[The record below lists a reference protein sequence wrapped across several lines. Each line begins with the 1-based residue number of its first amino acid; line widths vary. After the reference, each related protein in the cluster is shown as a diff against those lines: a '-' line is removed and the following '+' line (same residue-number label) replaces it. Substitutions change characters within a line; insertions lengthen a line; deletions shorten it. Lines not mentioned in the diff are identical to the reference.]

1 GLPVSVPR
9 TTSFTRSAL
18 ESRHIDRDQIQYGSM
33 LTRAFPSGRVVLS
46 CVAAL
51 LSVVI
56 GRGQAEAVSP
66 DSPGIR
72 MLEEIQAVITELA
85 EQAKP
90 SVVNLFPITGAS
102 RPREGPGERTP
113 NASGSGSGLIVDSD
127 GHIVTN
133 NHVIGDANE
142 IEVRFS
148 DKTRLIAHVVGK
160 DPDTDLAVLKV
171 TTDRP
176 LPSARFGDSAGVKVG
191 QWVLAVGNPFGLD
204 RTVTLGVV
212 SGIGRENINL
222 SRYENF
228 IQTDAS
234 INPGNSGGPLFNL
247 RGEVIGINTA
257 IINFAQGIGFA
268 IPSNMAKQIIE
279 QILAKGKVVRGWLG
293 VGIQPL
299 TPELGKKFGVAEGE
313 GVLVNEVFEKDP
325 AALAGIKPGDVIV
338 RIDGAV
344 VDSPNKLSRL
354 IATLTPGAT
363 SKIEV
368 VRDLKHVTVDV
379 PLTERRELA
388 ISTSISQQEEKVDVK
403 LGLDVQEVTAAL
415 AERFKLR
422 DSKGVL
428 IAKVEP
434 NSRAQAEGLREGDLI
449 KEVNRMEVSS
459 VGEFTSALV
468 RSSRVDTLLLRVLRE
483 TRAFYVVLKLS
494 D

>member
-1 GLPVSVPR
+1 
-9 TTSFTRSAL
+9 
-18 ESRHIDRDQIQYGSM
+18 M
-33 LTRAFPSGRVVLS
+33 
-46 CVAAL
+46 
-51 LSVVI
+51 
-56 GRGQAEAVSP
+56 AEALSP

-90 SVVNLFPITGAS
+90 SVVNLFPITSTS
-102 RPREGPGERTP
+102 RLHEGSGERTP

-133 NHVIGDANE
+133 HHVIGDANE

-148 DKTRLIAHVVGK
+148 DKTKLIAHVVGK

-268 IPSNMAKQIIE
+268 IPSNMAKQVIE
-279 QILAKGKVVRGWLG
+279 QLLAKGKVVRGWLG

-299 TPELGKKFGVAEGE
+299 TAELAKKFGVTEGE

-354 IATLTPGAT
+354 IATLIPGTT

-368 VRDLKHVTVDV
+368 VRDLKRLTMDV
-379 PLTERRELA
+379 PLTERRDAAVIASLP
-388 ISTSISQQEEKVDVK
+388 QQEEKLEVK
-403 LGLDVQEVTAAL
+403 LGLDLQDLTSAL
-415 AERFKLR
+415 AEKFKLR
-422 DSKGVL
+422 ESKGVL

-449 KEVNRMEVSS
+449 KEVNRLEVSS
-459 VGEFTSALV
+459 VAEFMSAIA
-468 RSSRVDTLLLRVLRE
+468 RSRRGDTLLLRVLRE
-483 TRAFYVVLKLS
+483 SRAFYVVLKAF

>member
-1 GLPVSVPR
+1 MATMAFLSSRVLVLPLVILFSLLGL
-9 TTSFTRSAL
+9 
-18 ESRHIDRDQIQYGSM
+18 SR
-33 LTRAFPSGRVVLS
+33 
-46 CVAAL
+46 
-51 LSVVI
+51 
-56 GRGQAEAVSP
+56 AEALSA

-90 SVVNLFPITGAS
+90 SVVNLFPITSVS
-102 RPREGPGERTP
+102 RSREGSGERTP

-133 NHVIGDANE
+133 NHVIGDASE

-148 DKTRLIAHVVGK
+148 DKTKLIAHVIGK
-160 DPDTDLAVLKV
+160 DPDTDLALLKV
-171 TTDRP
+171 TADRP
-176 LPSARFGDSAGVKVG
+176 LPSARFGDSSGVKVG

-268 IPSNMAKQIIE
+268 IPSNMARQVIE
-279 QILAKGKVVRGWLG
+279 QLLAKGKVVRGWLG

-299 TPELGKKFGVAEGE
+299 TAELAKKFGVPEGE

-325 AALAGIKPGDVIV
+325 AAAAGIQPGDVIV

-354 IATLTPGAT
+354 IGSLTPGAAA
-363 SKIEV
+363 KIEV
-368 VRDLKHVTVDV
+368 VRDLKYLTVEV
-379 PLTERRELA
+379 PLTERRETA
-388 ISTSISQQEEKVDVK
+388 VAAAVPQEDKLEVK
-403 LGLDVQEVTAAL
+403 LGLDVQELTAGL
-415 AERFKLR
+415 TEKFKLR
-422 DSKGVL
+422 ESKGVL

-434 NSRAQAEGLREGDLI
+434 NSLAQAEGLREGDLI
-449 KEVNRMEVSS
+449 KEVNRTEVSS
-459 VGEFTSALV
+459 VAEYKAAIS
-468 RSSRVDTLLLRVLRE
+468 RSRHGDTVLLRVLRE
-483 TRAFYVVLKLS
+483 NRAFFVVLKS
-494 D
+494 SN

>member
-1 GLPVSVPR
+1 MLAP
-9 TTSFTRSAL
+9 RSAL
-18 ESRHIDRDQIQYGSM
+18 VR
-33 LTRAFPSGRVVLS
+33 VLS
-46 CVAAL
+46 SAL
-51 LSVVI
+51 TTFSFFVVSFADSSLS
-56 GRGQAEAVSP
+56 GAVSA

-72 MLEEIQAVITELA
+72 MLEEIQTVITELA

-90 SVVNLFPITGAS
+90 SVVNLFPITSAG
-102 RPREGPGERTP
+102 RLREGGGDRAP
-113 NASGSGSGLIVDSD
+113 NASGSGSGLIVDEE

-133 NHVIGDANE
+133 NHVIGDATE

-148 DKTRLIAHVVGK
+148 DKTKLIAHVIGK

-171 TTDRP
+171 TTDHP

-268 IPSNMAKQIIE
+268 IPSNMAKQVIE
-279 QILAKGKVVRGWLG
+279 QLLAKGKVVRGWLG

-299 TPELGKKFGVAEGE
+299 TTELAKKFGVAEGE
-313 GVLVNEVFEKDP
+313 GVLVNEVFETDP

-344 VDSPNKLSRL
+344 VDSPSKLSRL
-354 IATLTPGAT
+354 IATSPPGVA

-368 VRDLKHVTVDV
+368 VRDLKHLTIDV
-379 PLTERRELA
+379 PLTERREA
-388 ISTSISQQEEKVDVK
+388 AVSASFPRPEEKFDVK
-403 LGLDVQEVTAAL
+403 LGLDVQDVTPTL

-422 DSKGVL
+422 ESKGVL

-434 NSRAQAEGLREGDLI
+434 NSLAHTEGLREGDLI
-449 KEVNRMEVSS
+449 KEVNRKEVSS
-459 VGEFTSALV
+459 VGEFTAAIT
-468 RSSRVDTLLLRVLRE
+468 RSRRGDTLLLRVLRE
-483 TRAFYVVLKLS
+483 NRAFYVVLKAS

>member
-1 GLPVSVPR
+1 
-9 TTSFTRSAL
+9 
-18 ESRHIDRDQIQYGSM
+18 M
-33 LTRAFPSGRVVLS
+33 LLVAFPSSRVPL
-46 CVAAL
+46 CVVAVL
-51 LSVVI
+51 LSAAI
-56 GRGQAEAVSP
+56 GSDRAEALST

-72 MLEEIQAVITELA
+72 MLEEIQTVITELA

-90 SVVNLFPITGAS
+90 SVVNLFPVPSAGKL
-102 RPREGPGERTP
+102 REGPGERTP
-113 NASGSGSGLIVDSD
+113 NASGSGSGLIVDRE

-133 NHVIGDANE
+133 NHVIGDATE

-148 DKTRLIAHVVGK
+148 DKTKLIAHVIGK
-160 DPDTDLAVLKV
+160 DPDTDLAVIKV

-176 LPSARFGDSAGVKVG
+176 LPNARFGDSAGVKVG

-268 IPSNMAKQIIE
+268 IPSNMAKQVIE
-279 QILAKGKVVRGWLG
+279 QLLAKGKVVRGWLG

-299 TPELGKKFGVAEGE
+299 TAELAKKFGVAEGE

-363 SKIEV
+363 SKIEI
-368 VRDLKHVTVDV
+368 VRDLKHVMVDV
-379 PLTERRELA
+379 PLTERRDTTVTA
-388 ISTSISQQEEKVDVK
+388 SIPQQEKVGGR
-403 LGLDVQEVTAAL
+403 LGLDLQDLTAAL

-422 DSKGVL
+422 ESKGVL

-434 NSRAQAEGLREGDLI
+434 NSLAQAEGLREGDLI
-449 KEVNRMEVSS
+449 KEVNRMDVSS
-459 VGEFTSALV
+459 VGEFTSAIA
-468 RSSRVDTLLLRVLRE
+468 RSRRGDTLLLRVLRE
-483 TRAFYVVLKLS
+483 NRAFYVVLKSS

>member
-1 GLPVSVPR
+1 
-9 TTSFTRSAL
+9 
-18 ESRHIDRDQIQYGSM
+18 
-33 LTRAFPSGRVVLS
+33 
-46 CVAAL
+46 
-51 LSVVI
+51 
-56 GRGQAEAVSP
+56 
-66 DSPGIR
+66 
-72 MLEEIQAVITELA
+72 MLEEIQIVITELA
-85 EQAKP
+85 EEAKP
-90 SVVNLFPITGAS
+90 SVVNLFPITSAG
-102 RPREGPGERTP
+102 RLREGPGERTP
-113 NASGSGSGLIVDSD
+113 NASGSGSGLIVDGE

-133 NHVIGDANE
+133 NHVIGDASE

-148 DKTRLIAHVVGK
+148 DKTKLIAHVIGK
-160 DPDTDLAVLKV
+160 DPDTDLALLKV

-268 IPSNMAKQIIE
+268 IPSNMAKQVIE
-279 QILAKGKVVRGWLG
+279 QLLAKGKVVRGWLG

-299 TPELGKKFGVAEGE
+299 TADLAKKFGVTEGE
-313 GVLVNEVFEKDP
+313 GVLVNEVFDNDP
-325 AALAGIKPGDVIV
+325 AALAGIKPGDVII

-354 IATLTPGAT
+354 IATRTPGAT
-363 SKIEV
+363 SRVEI
-368 VRDLKHVTVDV
+368 VRDLKRLTMDV
-379 PLTERRELA
+379 PLTERRDTTVTASLP
-388 ISTSISQQEEKVDVK
+388 QQEEKLGVK
-403 LGLDVQEVTAAL
+403 LGLDLQDVTTAL

-422 DSKGVL
+422 ESKGVL

-434 NSRAQAEGLREGDLI
+434 NSLAQAEGLREGDLI
-449 KEVNRMEVSS
+449 KEVNRIEVSS
-459 VGEFTSALV
+459 IGEFTSAIA
-468 RSSRVDTLLLRVLRE
+468 RSRRGDTLLLRVLRE
-483 TRAFYVVLKLS
+483 NRAFYVVLKSS

>member
-1 GLPVSVPR
+1 MVAV
-9 TTSFTRSAL
+9 
-18 ESRHIDRDQIQYGSM
+18 
-33 LTRAFPSGRVVLS
+33 AFPASRV
-46 CVAAL
+46 L
-51 LSVVI
+51 LCFVVI
-56 GRGQAEAVSP
+56 LHSYVILGGGRAEALSA

-72 MLEEIQAVITELA
+72 MLEEIQTVITELA
-85 EQAKP
+85 EQVKP
-90 SVVNLFPITGAS
+90 SVVNLFPVTSAG
-102 RPREGPGERTP
+102 RLREGPGERTP

-133 NHVIGDANE
+133 NHVIGDATE

-148 DKTRLIAHVVGK
+148 DKTKLIAHVIGK
-160 DPDTDLAVLKV
+160 DQDTDLAVLKV

-268 IPSNMAKQIIE
+268 IPSNMAKQVIE
-279 QILAKGKVVRGWLG
+279 QLLAKGKVVRGWLG

-299 TPELGKKFGVAEGE
+299 TAELAKTFGVAEGE

-354 IATLTPGAT
+354 IATHTPGAT

-368 VRDLKHVTVDV
+368 VRDLKHITLDV
-379 PLTERRELA
+379 PLTERRETA
-388 ISTSISQQEEKVDVK
+388 VIASIPQQEEKGGVR
-403 LGLDVQEVTAAL
+403 LGLDVQDLTAAL

-422 DSKGVL
+422 ESKGVL
-428 IAKVEP
+428 IVKVEP
-434 NSRAQAEGLREGDLI
+434 NSLAQAEGLREGDLI
-449 KEVNRMEVSS
+449 KEVNRREVSS
-459 VGEFTSALV
+459 VGEFTSAIA
-468 RSSRVDTLLLRVLRE
+468 RSRRGDTLLLRVLRE
-483 TRAFYVVLKLS
+483 NRAFYVVLKS
-494 D
+494 TD

>member
-1 GLPVSVPR
+1 
-9 TTSFTRSAL
+9 
-18 ESRHIDRDQIQYGSM
+18 M
-33 LTRAFPSGRVVLS
+33 LARAFPSLRVLFY
-46 CVAAL
+46 CMAPL
-51 LSVVI
+51 LPVVI
-56 GRGQAEAVSP
+56 GGGVAEALSP

-90 SVVNLFPITGAS
+90 SVVNLFPITSTS
-102 RPREGPGERTP
+102 RLREGPGERTP
-113 NASGSGSGLIVDSD
+113 NASGSGSGLIVVSD

-142 IEVRFS
+142 IEVRFF
-148 DKTRLIAHVVGK
+148 DKTKLIAHVVGK

-268 IPSNMAKQIIE
+268 IPSNMAKQVIE
-279 QILAKGKVVRGWLG
+279 QLLAKGKVVRGWLG

-299 TPELGKKFGVAEGE
+299 TAELAKKFGVTEGE

-354 IATLTPGAT
+354 IATLIPGTT

-368 VRDLKHVTVDV
+368 VRDLKRLTMDV
-379 PLTERRELA
+379 PLTERRDAAVIASLP
-388 ISTSISQQEEKVDVK
+388 QQEEKLEVK
-403 LGLDVQEVTAAL
+403 LGLDLQDLTSAL
-415 AERFKLR
+415 AERFNLR
-422 DSKGVL
+422 ESKGVL

-449 KEVNRMEVSS
+449 KEVNRLEVSS
-459 VGEFTSALV
+459 VGEFTSALA
-468 RSSRVDTLLLRVLRE
+468 RSRRGDTLLLRVLRE
-483 TRAFYVVLKLS
+483 TRAFYVVLKSS